1 VTRAFGIALPF
12 IRKDF
17 LSKSRR
23 MNRQLVRLKNG
34 NQTCIH
40 CMSHDLISLGLC
52 PMYCICLAYVEVAL
66 CNCSLSIAV
75 STTAKKYPVQNASSL

>member
-1 VTRAFGIALPF
+1 MTRAFGIALPF

-17 LSKSRR
+17 LSKS
-23 MNRQLVRLKNG
+23 RQLVRLKNG

-66 CNCSLSIAV
+66 FNCSLSIAV